1 MRNGDTRMTVL
12 YDPRKEW
19 AKDET
24 ADPMDETL
32 GSLFVKA
39 LTRLVEHERV
49 APFGGRDIDD
59 PAFWGMR

>member
-1 MRNGDTRMTVL
+1 MGIQMTMI
-12 YDPRKEW
+12 YRPHADW
-19 AKDET
+19 AHDE
-24 ADPMDETL
+24 PSKPVDETL

-39 LTRLVEHERV
+39 LTKMVEHERN